1 MGIRESFDGKRIL
14 IWGYGREGKST
25 EKFLKSH
32 CAPANIDIY
41 EGSRDGINED
51 NYDLI
56 IKSPGIVMP
65 EDDPKY
71 TSQTEIFL
79 EEYRGRTVGIT
90 GTKGKSTTSAM
101 LYSVL
106 KGCGK
111 DALLVG
117 NIGQPCLDD
126 WDDIR
131 TDTVVV
137 FEMSCHQLEHCHV
150 SPHIAVFLN
159 LYEEHLDHY
168 GTLDKYF
175 EAKSHIASFQESGD
189 VFLSGWNVP
198 DIKTEAK
205 IVRIGKSPE
214 HNWEL
219 AVNGVQNM
227 YNAEVVRY
235 IAVDLLHLGENEV
248 KRELES
254 FSGLPHRLQDIGTVG
269 GLRYLDDSISTIPEA
284 TIAAVESISD
294 AVTVLVGGMDRGINY
309 DLLVDFI
316 RKTADVNFV
325 CSYASGLRIYNEVQ
339 SFPAT
344 AVYAAGRD
352 VPYRNCYYVNDLEAQ
367 VKLAGEITPAGGAV
381 ILSPAAASY
390 GYFKNFEERGDVF
403 RELVYKR

>member
-1 MGIRESFDGKRIL
+1 MSVAESFDGKRIL

-25 EKFLKSH
+25 EKFLKTH
-32 CAPANIDIY
+32 CAPSCIEIF
-41 EGSRDGINED
+41 EGSRDEIKED
-51 NYDLI
+51 DFDLI

-79 EEYRGRTVGIT
+79 REYCGRTVGIT

-106 KGCGK
+106 KGCEK

-126 WDDIR
+126 WDNIGP
-131 TDTVVV
+131 DTVVV

-175 EAKSHIASFQESGD
+175 EAKSHIASFQGSDD

-205 IVRIGKSPE
+205 IVRIGKFPE

-219 AVNGVQNM
+219 AVNGAQNM

-235 IAVDLLHLGENEV
+235 IAVDLLHLGEHEV

-294 AVTVLVGGMDRGINY
+294 AATVLVGGMDRGINY

-316 RKTADVNFV
+316 RKTVDVSFI
-325 CSYASGLRIYNEVQ
+325 CSYASGLRIFNEVQ
-339 SFPAT
+339 SLPST
-344 AVYAAGRD
+344 TVYDADRE
-352 VPYRNCYYVNDLEAQ
+352 VSCRNCYYVKDLEAQ

-403 RELVYKR
+403 RELVYKH